1 MVENI
6 WKRELEEELKAPPIV
21 FSRVWPQP
29 VSRKTGLKAHTVV

>member
-6 WKRELEEELKAPPIV
+6 WKRGAEEELKAPPIV

-29 VSRKTGLKAHTVV
+29 VGRKTGLKARTVM